1 MKILGIEMKLLG
13 HDSVKIKSEKTIYID
28 PFQINPDEKADL
40 ILITHE
46 HFDHCNPE
54 DIEKLVKDDTTLV
67 GIQSCKNLFDQ
78 FSATTKEI
86 IFMKPGQKKTV
97 AGVEIEAVPA
107 YNVNKFREPG
117 KSFHPKGEEKVGYI
131 LSIDGK
137 RIYHAGDTDVIDE
150 MKNLGNIDIA
160 FLPVSGTYVMTA
172 EEAAKAVEL
181 IKPKIAIPMHFGKV
195 VGTKKDAEKFKSLAK
210 CEVIIL

>member
-1 MKILGIEMKLLG
+1 MKILGIEVELLG

-54 DIEKLVKDDTTLV
+54 DIEKLVKDDTILV
-67 GIQSCKNLFDQ
+67 GIQSCKDLFDQ
-78 FSATTKEI
+78 FSATAKEI

-97 AGVEIEAVPA
+97 EGVGIEAVPS

-117 KSFHPKGEEKVGYI
+117 KPFHPEEDGKVGYI
-131 LSIDGK
+131 LNIDGK

-172 EEAAKAVEL
+172 EEAAKSVEL
-181 IKPKIAIPMHFGKV
+181 IKPKIAIPMHYNKI